1 MTLRHPSIV
10 ADPDR
15 LPPPQGLGPTITMIS
30 GDTGPPLHVTD
41 EPVKC
46 PSCDRTVAWKA
57 TRPYRIA
64 CRHCKA
70 DVER

>member
-1 MTLRHPSIV
+1 MTHPAFV
-10 ADPDR
+10 TTTDRTQPD
-15 LPPPQGLGPTITMIS
+15 LNV
-30 GDTGPPLHVTD
+30 VTD

-46 PSCDRTVAWKA
+46 DGCGRTVAWKA

-64 CRHCKA
+64 CRHCKQ